1 MIAAIII
8 LSILSIGS
16 IAFIFWLFKVLKNTY
31 EIINFSL
38 DVAAGKTPEA
48 YDGKYY
54 PATVI
59 TQIKFGCDSEMVIT
73 DFSMY
78 EDKKVVGFILYT
90 KDNMRD
96 YAGVEGADIPDE
108 ILEKILGKPTIFK
121 NAIVYAPV
129 EGMWVWKSQE

>member
-8 LSILSIGS
+8 LSILLIGS
-16 IAFIFWLFKVLKNTY
+16 IAFIFWLFKVLKNTC

-38 DVAAGKTPEA
+38 NTAVRNVPEA

-54 PATVI
+54 LATVI
-59 TQIKFGCDSEMVIT
+59 SQIKFGCDSEMVIT

-78 EDKKVVGFILYT
+78 EDKKIIGFILYV
-90 KDNMRD
+90 KESMRE
-96 YAGVEGADIPDE
+96 YIGAQGNDIPDE
-108 ILEKILGKPTIFK
+108 LLEEILGKPTIFK
-121 NAIVYAPV
+121 NAIVYAPA